1 MGLAKVA
8 LNFMV
13 KNGKGELVRSVL
25 CHTRPPKM
33 PVNITGLKYKP
44 VNVTNN
50 KKIPTVLNL
59 KTGKQEQIIID
70 EIDQIAK
77 DGSHFD
83 ISAYNSLGEEIGLVR
98 LKDDPNNQVFRMLG
112 ENGKDC
118 LYIDFW
124 ATSPKYKGV
133 GTRMLEEIVN
143 ISNRS
148 GYGGRVSLQACTGSI
163 PNKFMAVCGYGKA
176 QDISCAIKY
185 HKMGFHSTTPEME
198 SKIQRAILNGDSG
211 LELMKCGLG
220 TGYRDMLNCKM
231 ELGTEAINR
240 YLCYNSII

>member
-1 MGLAKVA
+1 MGLQKVVF
-8 LNFMV
+8 NFLV
-13 KNGKGELVRSVL
+13 KNVKGELVTSSLLR
-25 CHTRPPKM
+25 TKPKI
-33 PVNITGLKYKP
+33 PININGLKYKP

-98 LKDDPNNQVFRMLG
+98 LKDDPNNQVLRMLG

-148 GYGGRVSLQACTGSI
+148 GYGGRVSLEACTGSI
-163 PNKFMAVCGYGKA
+163 PNKFMTVCGYGKV

-185 HKMGFHSTTPEME
+185 HKMGFQETGRIH
-198 SKIQRAILNGDSG
+198 AITEG
-211 LELMKCGLG
+211 LDEIELSNMLIARNMK
-220 TGYRDMLNCKM
+220 Y
-231 ELGTEAINR
+231 E
-240 YLCYNSII
+240 